1 MERIGRDRGGKERGT
16 YEGINERERERD
28 DSMVAGRMAVDIKR
42 KDEEESRTWMRLAGR
57 SLPSLQLSF
66 NNLWPCASGLG
77 ER

>member
-1 MERIGRDRGGKERGT
+1 MEKKEERTKGGTRE
-16 YEGINERERERD
+16 EIDEIRERERKRD
-28 DSMVAGRMAVDIKR
+28 AMVAGRTVDIKR
-42 KDEEESRTWMRLAGR
+42 GDEEESRTWMRLAGR